1 MNNSR
6 LKFHVAIACLSLILG
21 LQLGCESTNIAGNDP
36 NATQSPIYIAEVRP
50 GDKVLINF
58 ADNPGIQ
65 SLWEQTV
72 SSDGTLFLPFNQ
84 KLKVEGLQ
92 EGQLEQA
99 IHDLYVPKLLTRLTV
114 NVRLEQRSFFVSGEV
129 RNPGQRELTGSMT
142 AMKAIAAAG
151 DFTDF
156 ANKSRIEV
164 TRSSGERIEV
174 DGQKARRNPS
184 RYDVPVYAGDT
195 VFVHRRIF

>member
-1 MNNSR
+1 MNSR
-6 LKFHVAIACLSLILG
+6 LKFRIVFACLSLVLG
-21 LQLGCESTNIAGNDP
+21 LQLGCESTNIVGTDP
-36 NATQSPIYIAEVRP
+36 NVPQGPIYIAEVRP

-65 SLWEQTV
+65 PLWEQTV
-72 SSDGTLFLPFNQ
+72 SSDGMLFLPMNQ
-84 KLKVEGLQ
+84 KLKAEGLQ

-114 NVRLEQRSFFVSGEV
+114 NVRLEQRSFFVGGEV
-129 RNPGQRELTGSMT
+129 ENPGQRELTGSMT
-142 AMKAIAAAG
+142 AMKAIMSAG

-164 TRSSGERIEV
+164 TRAGGEKIEV
-174 DGQKARRNPS
+174 DGKKAQRNPS
-184 RYDVPVYAGDT
+184 RYDVPIYAGDR
-195 VFVHRRIF
+195 VYVHRRIF